1 MSITEQTIKI
11 KDMEWFYRQVK
22 VEQAEPGSEA
32 DRGTVLLL
40 HGLPSHSFGWYE
52 VMEKLAQPG
61 FNAIAPDWIGSGFSD
76 KPDKRDFPY
85 TPEAFIT
92 ALTDFVDALKLENF
106 HLVVQGFLGSVGLQY
121 AFRHPEKIER
131 LVILNTPLSK
141 DAKLPWKM
149 KQWGI
154 PFVGDMLTQDPL
166 LVDRALE
173 GGSGFVI
180 SDENLAVYRK
190 PFLMSSSVGRALVAT
205 IQQLKLEQ
213 TMAEIEAGFLNWDK
227 PTLLIWGMADPWLSS
242 TQAEKLATSNSNIKI
257 FKLEEAKHYPQ
268 EHWVKEISDK
278 IIQFFPR

>member
-11 KDMEWFYRQVK
+11 KDMEWFYRQI
-22 VEQAEPGSEA
+22 EPGSEA

-61 FNAIAPDWIGSGFSD
+61 FNAIAPDWIGSGFSE

-106 HLVVQGFLGSVGLQY
+106 NLVVQGFLGSVGLQY

-166 LVDRALE
+166 LVDRTLE

-242 TQAEKLATSNSNIKI
+242 TPAEKLAEANSNIKM

-278 IIQFFPR
+278 MIQFFPR